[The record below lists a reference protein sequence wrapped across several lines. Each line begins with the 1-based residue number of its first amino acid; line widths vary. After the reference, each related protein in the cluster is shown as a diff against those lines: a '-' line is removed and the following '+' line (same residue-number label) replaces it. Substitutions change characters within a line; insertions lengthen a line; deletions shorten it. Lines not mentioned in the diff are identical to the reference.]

1 MCVVTMAIAEDVRA
15 KDIVY
20 DLSSRELTLG
30 VKGDD
35 ALDVTPPMIN
45 AEALWG
51 TVRPDDS
58 HWEIDEIDG
67 VGRCVVLE
75 LVKKGSEPWDFLLR
89 SQFKPPDTTITCAC
103 SGWISNPDPVPH
115 CLTGLPSTAQ
125 RASSWSSRSAARRRA
140 ASSAACTAS
149 RCRERPRTSELCAPA
164 RRASP
169 LAASRSTSWAA
180 ASTGSS
186 LASCCRVAT
195 SPTATAQVRA
205 FGGGV
210 QSEP

>member
-1 MCVVTMAIAEDVRA
+1 MMCVVTMAIAEDVRA

-67 VGRCVVLE
+67 IGRCVVLE

-103 SGWISNPDPVPH
+103 SGWMSNPR
-115 CLTGLPSTAQ
+115 PS
-125 RASSWSSRSAARRRA
+125 
-140 ASSAACTAS
+140 
-149 RCRERPRTSELCAPA
+149 P
-164 RRASP
+164 P
-169 LAASRSTSWAA
+169 L
-180 ASTGSS
+180 
-186 LASCCRVAT
+186 LA
-195 SPTATAQVRA
+195 
-205 FGGGV
+205 
-210 QSEP
+210 

>member
-1 MCVVTMAIAEDVRA
+1 MTTMDNCQDDALPSSPSQHHVAAAFAARMRAASRLLLLLDAACCLTLPAARVTRGTVARRHSLLRLSGGDSAEASQIAFAFKDDGMVCVVTMAIAEDVRA
-15 KDIVY
+15 KEIVY

-51 TVRPDDS
+51 TVRKEDS

-89 SQFKPPDTTITCAC
+89 SQYKPPDTTITCAC
-103 SGWISNPDPVPH
+103 SGSMSNP
-115 CLTGLPSTAQ
+115 
-125 RASSWSSRSAARRRA
+125 RRR
-140 ASSAACTAS
+140 
-149 RCRERPRTSELCAPA
+149 P
-164 RRASP
+164 P
-169 LAASRSTSWAA
+169 L
-180 ASTGSS
+180 
-186 LASCCRVAT
+186 LA
-195 SPTATAQVRA
+195 
-205 FGGGV
+205 
-210 QSEP
+210 

>member
-1 MCVVTMAIAEDVRA
+1 MRAASLLLVAGLDAACGLLPAARVTRGVARRHSLLRLSGGDSVEANLSQIAFAFKDDGTMCVVTMAIAEDVRA

-35 ALDVTPPMIN
+35 ALDRVTRPMID

-51 TVRPDDS
+51 SVRPDDS

-75 LVKKGSEPWDFLLR
+75 LVKKGSEPWAFLLK
-89 SQFKPPDTTITCAC
+89 SQFKPPDTSVTCVLRM
-103 SGWISNPDPVPH
+103 SNPRRERFA

-125 RASSWSSRSAARRRA
+125 RASS
-140 ASSAACTAS
+140 
-149 RCRERPRTSELCAPA
+149 
-164 RRASP
+164 
-169 LAASRSTSWAA
+169 
-180 ASTGSS
+180 
-186 LASCCRVAT
+186 
-195 SPTATAQVRA
+195 
-205 FGGGV
+205 
-210 QSEP
+210 